1 MRNPIIVKANA
12 KNLFKLRVFVILPSF
27 FVDYEGGEQGV
38 EIVFAWLFVSVQVNF
53 TKEKI

>member
-1 MRNPIIVKANA
+1 MRNKIIVKANA